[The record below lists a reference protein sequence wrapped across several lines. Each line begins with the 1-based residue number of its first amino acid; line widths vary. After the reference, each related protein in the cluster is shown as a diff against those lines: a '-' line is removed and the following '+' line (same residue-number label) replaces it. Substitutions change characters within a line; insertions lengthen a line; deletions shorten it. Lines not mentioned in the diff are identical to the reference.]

1 MLRCSAA
8 AARACSVERRAHPF
22 LCSYDDNARR
32 ELSEEMGIPDCTPL
46 RFVTTFKHEDERSL
60 LARAVVSWCCVTA
73 PSRCGCRCR
82 TWGAI
87 YSCTYDGQLKLQAEE
102 VQAVLLMSA
111 TEIFARQHDFTGS
124 RIALLSQSARAPSC
138 SAQETAW
145 WH

>member
-1 MLRCSAA
+1 
-8 AARACSVERRAHPF
+8 
-22 LCSYDDNARR
+22 
-32 ELSEEMGIPDCTPL
+32 MGIPDGTPL

-60 LARAVVSWCCVTA
+60 CCSAAVSCHGALHCTA
-73 PSRCGCRCR
+73 LSRCGCRCR

-124 RIALLSQSARAPSC
+124 RTALLSQSARAPSC
-138 SAQETAW
+138 SVQETAW